1 MLYFNNIFNSD
12 KKRELIKERKNRSL
26 ILNKNNNIGK
36 KFTRGDILT
45 INFWS
50 KSCNY
55 HFEGICLGLKKKNIT
70 MPNTVIRL
78 RNVLYATGVEITVSY
93 FLNRIYK
100 NLITSDYKR
109 KKFLYRSSKIYYLN
123 TKENQKSR
131 IKS

>member
-1 MLYFNNIFNSD
+1 MYYFNNIVNND
-12 KKRELIKERKNRSL
+12 KKRESIKERKNRL
-26 ILNKNNNIGK
+26 LMINKKNASTR
-36 KFTRGDILT
+36 FTRGDILT

-55 HFEGICLGLKKKNIT
+55 HFEGICLGLRNKNIT
-70 MPNTVIRL
+70 KPNTVINL
-78 RNVLYATGVEITVSY
+78 RNVLYNTGVEITVSY

-123 TKENQKSR
+123 KKENQKSR
-131 IKS
+131 IK

>member
-1 MLYFNNIFNSD
+1 MFYFNNIINND
-12 KKRELIKERKNRSL
+12 KKRESIKERKNRL
-26 ILNKNNNIGK
+26 LMVNKKNESTR
-36 KFTRGDILT
+36 FTRGDILT

-55 HFEGICLGLKKKNIT
+55 HFEGICLGLRNKNIT
-70 MPNTVIRL
+70 KPNTVINL
-78 RNVLYATGVEITVSY
+78 RNVLYNTGVEITVSY

-123 TKENQKSR
+123 KKENQKSR

>member
-1 MLYFNNIFNSD
+1 MYYFNNIVNND
-12 KKRELIKERKNRSL
+12 KKRESIKERKNRL
-26 ILNKNNNIGK
+26 LMINKKNESTR
-36 KFTRGDILT
+36 FTRGDILT

-55 HFEGICLGLKKKNIT
+55 HFEGICLGLRNKNIT
-70 MPNTVIRL
+70 KPNTVINL
-78 RNVLYATGVEITVSY
+78 RNVLYNTGVEIIVSY

-123 TKENQKSR
+123 NKENQKSR